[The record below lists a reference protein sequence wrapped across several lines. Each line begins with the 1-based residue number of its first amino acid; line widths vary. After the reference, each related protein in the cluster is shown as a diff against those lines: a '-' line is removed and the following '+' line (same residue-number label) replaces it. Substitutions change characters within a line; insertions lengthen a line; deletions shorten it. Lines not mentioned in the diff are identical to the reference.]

1 MRKQLFVTNSVVHSL
16 KFVML
21 FNVGDLVRN
30 KTTQVEA
37 RIVRIADLPGYGV
50 CYIVSIAPN
59 PALGATVREVIWRQ
73 SEVTGSG

>member
-1 MRKQLFVTNSVVHSL
+1 VRQQLFVTHSVVQSL

-50 CYIVSIAPN
+50 CYIVSITPN
-59 PALGATVREVIWRQ
+59 PALGATAREVIWRQ
-73 SEVTGSG
+73 SEVTRSG